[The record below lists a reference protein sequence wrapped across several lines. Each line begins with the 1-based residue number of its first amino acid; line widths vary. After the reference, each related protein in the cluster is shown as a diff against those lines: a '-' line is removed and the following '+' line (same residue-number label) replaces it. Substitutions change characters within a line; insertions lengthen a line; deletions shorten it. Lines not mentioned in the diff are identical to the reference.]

1 MKVCNSG
8 GLGETGGDRASS
20 EACADEQLEASA
32 RPQISR
38 DGNHHQRQESQPAE
52 AGNGCV
58 EVAVEESPV
67 NKEFQSKSEMESH
80 FHQSTET
87 AEKRRKL
94 SEKEEERVRE
104 RESEYTFTE
113 EGEEEPKDNNTV
125 TPVKS
130 WLKKHLDSVKV
141 PENTQRR
148 GSEKT
153 QPLYIIPQ
161 EPEERVESSGVSSSE
176 DEDSP
181 KPNKKSPR
189 SWARQRQESKSDD
202 TKQTTGGIKVKFSK
216 NANDPDYSKTINP
229 NTGYSYRPEQ
239 VVKKKGRPKGV
250 KNKNPSKKSLKQ
262 ATTPK
267 KIMLQ
272 KTQNAP
278 QPPNKC
284 APSKQTTPSPPLSTT
299 SPTASLSFGLAPAL
313 GPALDDLSRPKSKSP
328 DSSKVRR
335 LSESSSSGNGSSS
348 ESEPSLDDDIEV
360 VKTVSVVN
368 SASPPRKAARSSF
381 EEAFVKSLEA
391 KQAGHDEGEDSE
403 PILEVCPEKMQGLDE
418 NDIVAVATDEEE
430 EIAVNQPR
438 LAFADGL
445 VGFSRCERE
454 SVESRRKSYSSE
466 RSIGP
471 TERSA
476 SPSPARSPSPS
487 SPLPRSPLRSV
498 RKSSTSSSSSS
509 SASDSSSDESRS
521 SSPVPAQLPIPKL
534 KIKFASLPSPKANKN
549 YKAVR
554 VFGENQAGKP
564 AGNRPTTNSLVS
576 KLKSFTCKVDVP
588 RLKFRRRDSD
598 SADEAEIKL
607 HQLDIEAVPRCQTVK
622 MAKNFQQTPESHPPI
637 APIKIRLNRQEQ
649 ESTPVQTGQSLFSVL
664 EQITTRPRLKATV
677 CNRQYKDF
685 QITEPEPKAAEPEV
699 FSSSLTKSL
708 AVLTKFAET
717 EICHNIIDDLVTKI
731 ELRKSICEEIL
742 EETIDE
748 IFDDAVIE
756 TNSDDIIEADTEK
769 NETFDVVEDFIEMEE
784 EEDSSI
790 ELSDSEYDVLNVKP
804 IVITPLRNETI
815 LTSTDEALCE
825 PDILQRQESKDEP
838 TDQVQRTQPEEEV
851 EPKVPEETV
860 PILKFKN
867 PLKKK
872 NPIKLVIKPIKQDA
886 VDLVDNDVDLS
897 GCITDSEFE
906 TKKPPIIVKIPKASL
921 SPSKKSP
928 FKPDAADP
936 MLSKTASV
944 TIKKLKILPF
954 FQPKPTPDSTT
965 SKSEKPEPSTKEN
978 KTIKVGSKKS
988 EDIHAKSGR
997 LNSSEKTEKSKS
1009 SFTVAANKKRDSK
1022 VTVLKMSGRSMLSRK
1037 EEAKEMNER
1046 KSDLERMLEDERK
1059 RKSEEVKKMKE
1070 TKREIPA
1077 SPIAKKSPAKVMKR
1091 KSLSKTPDPEST
1103 NLVPVDGIQKERR
1116 SSMSKAREQ
1125 WVVTNRMKTPSPTP
1139 MPFVAKKSRPDETVT
1154 FSLPPGGFKND
1165 PNVVAETKSELKAKS
1180 AVPWFAQ
1187 PSVDDLFNQY
1197 FNPDADKNTESNS
1210 NIEDEDQE
1218 QTLEVNSQVVAQGI
1232 LEEILESILPG
1243 DSRPASSARSRTCS
1257 GDSIRSE
1264 TSSAS
1269 SLERRKSPQGQC
1281 PIQKSQKTRKPLDLG
1296 KTYIRLT

>member
-1 MKVCNSG
+1 MK
-8 GLGETGGDRASS
+8 
-20 EACADEQLEASA
+20 LE
-32 RPQISR
+32 
-38 DGNHHQRQESQPAE
+38 
-52 AGNGCV
+52 
-58 EVAVEESPV
+58 
-67 NKEFQSKSEMESH
+67 
-80 FHQSTET
+80 
-87 AEKRRKL
+87 
-94 SEKEEERVRE
+94 
-104 RESEYTFTE
+104 
-113 EGEEEPKDNNTV
+113 
-125 TPVKS
+125 
-130 WLKKHLDSVKV
+130 
-141 PENTQRR
+141 
-148 GSEKT
+148 
-153 QPLYIIPQ
+153 
-161 EPEERVESSGVSSSE
+161 
-176 DEDSP
+176 
-181 KPNKKSPR
+181 
-189 SWARQRQESKSDD
+189 
-202 TKQTTGGIKVKFSK
+202 
-216 NANDPDYSKTINP
+216 
-229 NTGYSYRPEQ
+229 
-239 VVKKKGRPKGV
+239 
-250 KNKNPSKKSLKQ
+250 
-262 ATTPK
+262 
-267 KIMLQ
+267 
-272 KTQNAP
+272 
-278 QPPNKC
+278 
-284 APSKQTTPSPPLSTT
+284 
-299 SPTASLSFGLAPAL
+299 
-313 GPALDDLSRPKSKSP
+313 
-328 DSSKVRR
+328 
-335 LSESSSSGNGSSS
+335 
-348 ESEPSLDDDIEV
+348 
-360 VKTVSVVN
+360 
-368 SASPPRKAARSSF
+368 
-381 EEAFVKSLEA
+381 
-391 KQAGHDEGEDSE
+391 
-403 PILEVCPEKMQGLDE
+403 
-418 NDIVAVATDEEE
+418 
-430 EIAVNQPR
+430 
-438 LAFADGL
+438 
-445 VGFSRCERE
+445 
-454 SVESRRKSYSSE
+454 
-466 RSIGP
+466 
-471 TERSA
+471 
-476 SPSPARSPSPS
+476 
-487 SPLPRSPLRSV
+487 
-498 RKSSTSSSSSS
+498 
-509 SASDSSSDESRS
+509 
-521 SSPVPAQLPIPKL
+521 
-534 KIKFASLPSPKANKN
+534 
-549 YKAVR
+549 
-554 VFGENQAGKP
+554 
-564 AGNRPTTNSLVS
+564 
-576 KLKSFTCKVDVP
+576 
-588 RLKFRRRDSD
+588 
-598 SADEAEIKL
+598 
-607 HQLDIEAVPRCQTVK
+607 
-622 MAKNFQQTPESHPPI
+622 
-637 APIKIRLNRQEQ
+637 
-649 ESTPVQTGQSLFSVL
+649 
-664 EQITTRPRLKATV
+664 
-677 CNRQYKDF
+677 
-685 QITEPEPKAAEPEV
+685 
-699 FSSSLTKSL
+699 
-708 AVLTKFAET
+708 
-717 EICHNIIDDLVTKI
+717 
-731 ELRKSICEEIL
+731 
-742 EETIDE
+742 
-748 IFDDAVIE
+748 
-756 TNSDDIIEADTEK
+756 
-769 NETFDVVEDFIEMEE
+769 
-784 EEDSSI
+784 
-790 ELSDSEYDVLNVKP
+790 
-804 IVITPLRNETI
+804 
-815 LTSTDEALCE
+815 
-825 PDILQRQESKDEP
+825 
-838 TDQVQRTQPEEEV
+838 
-851 EPKVPEETV
+851 
-860 PILKFKN
+860 
-867 PLKKK
+867 K

-1180 AVPWFAQ
+1180 ALVPWFAQ